1 MDFATAQ
8 LLLEA
13 LMSNLSDNRGIDAP
27 IMFKAGT
34 VIFAQGKPSKYL
46 YLVKKGEVILLK
58 AKGHKLSVLDFCS
71 ERDILNEVA
80 ILTNKPN
87 DQSAIAKTDVELVLI
102 DQKDVLNVIKSSP
115 SWVPDIFAT
124 LCERLENTQEMIEEH
139 NLAVEKDP
147 RLLLNKEDEMKYLK
161 AITEYNS

>member
-1 MDFATAQ
+1 
-8 LLLEA
+8 
-13 LMSNLSDNRGIDAP
+13 MSNLSDSRGIDAP
-27 IMFKAGT
+27 VMFKAGT
-34 VIFAQGKPSKYL
+34 VIFAQGKTSKYL
-46 YLVKKGEVILLK
+46 YLVKKGEVVLLK
-58 AKGHKLSVLDFCS
+58 AKGHKLSVTDFCS

-80 ILTNKPN
+80 ILTSKPN

-139 NLAVEKDP
+139 NLAAEKDP

-161 AITEYNS
+161 AISEYNS